1 MANNSRLFR
10 EKLRKELIEKHVK
23 GLENS
28 NLISLK
34 FQERL
39 IDNHGKLDN
48 EVISMIQ
55 SFLRPCDLEEIS
67 IERSDKSKCGWIQCQ
82 VGIPRNSSSDLKS
95 KWALDKRSGHI
106 IERSILSLF
115 CSTNCYYLYLDLSI
129 SLSETHPHLRTDA
142 LNEIQKW
149 LGLYQNEKQNDK
161 DKALQNEEMKM
172 ECEHKKNEE
181 EKQQEKEKHPENE
194 KHQKEENED
203 TGMVS
208 TLSLSQSKIPT
219 NEAFDKSQM
228 SADKDQK
235 KINLKKVETNKG
247 ENIKG
252 HAELSNLLNSI
263 KTFRRTNTQY
273 KFDQLVKHFDY
284 LDIKESEHTGSSE
297 SSDSSIKNHKP
308 SSESFQDKD
317 KEVLILKENSVDG
330 KKLDNLEEL
339 DDPEY
344 TYQDMMQVLHD
355 ISEDDE
361 DYYEDEDE
369 DDENEEKEEE
379 QVDKNEDQKDCS
391 GKKQKKNGIVQD
403 HVLLMT
409 QFYDN
414 LSPEVVVLDL
424 LTSLISEETRGLIKS
439 KCIVEQVKNNEKEE
453 SNKENNKKNEFD
465 IIQIDRRNVLKD
477 NISGYITSIEWIFH
491 TKVLVFTIYRILDTF
506 VFPFSLPN
514 LKQSCL
520 ELLTFI
526 LIDII
531 MDNEIHFNIT
541 NYFKSLQDEM
551 KIKAEQWLLEIRR
564 KYDNKFIDNIKLLFI
579 SKD

>member
-1 MANNSRLFR
+1 MPNNSRLFK

-23 GLENS
+23 NIENS

-39 IDNHGKLDN
+39 IDNHGRLDDD
-48 EVISMIQ
+48 VILKIQ

-82 VGIPRNSSSDLKS
+82 VGISGGSSNNLKS
-95 KWALDKRSGHI
+95 KWALDKRSGNI

-142 LNEIQKW
+142 LIEIQKW
-149 LGLYQNEKQNDK
+149 LGLYQNEEQNDK
-161 DKALQNEEMKM
+161 DNVFKNEEMKID
-172 ECEHKKNEE
+172 CENKKNEE
-181 EKQQEKEKHPENE
+181 KEKQQEKEKHLE
-194 KHQKEENED
+194 KVENED
-203 TGMVS
+203 IGMVN
-208 TLSLSQSKIPT
+208 TLSFSQSKIPT
-219 NEAFDKSQM
+219 NDTFDNSQM
-228 SADKDQK
+228 STDKDQK
-235 KINLKKVETNKG
+235 MINLKKVETNKV
-247 ENIKG
+247 ENTKG
-252 HAELSNLLNSI
+252 HAELSSLLNSI
-263 KTFRRTNTQY
+263 KTFRRNNTQY
-273 KFDQLVKHFDY
+273 KFDQIVKHFDY
-284 LDIKESEHTGSSE
+284 LDIEESEPTRSSE
-297 SSDSSIKNHKP
+297 SNELSIKNHKP
-308 SSESFQDKD
+308 SSESLQDRG
-317 KEVLILKENSVDG
+317 KENSVDG
-330 KKLDNLEEL
+330 KKLDNLDSLEEL

-361 DYYEDEDE
+361 DDYEDEDE
-369 DDENEEKEEE
+369 GDEEENEEKEEE
-379 QVDKNEDQKDCS
+379 QVDKNEDKKDCS
-391 GKKQKKNGIVQD
+391 GKKHKKNGAVQD
-403 HVLLMT
+403 YVLLMT

-424 LTSLISEETRGLIKS
+424 LTSLISEETRDLIKS
-439 KCIVEQVKNNEKEE
+439 KCIVEQGKNNEKEE
-453 SNKENNKKNEFD
+453 SNKENNKNNEFD

-491 TKVLVFTIYRILDTF
+491 TKLLVFTIYRILDTF
-506 VFPFSLPN
+506 VFPFSIPN
-514 LKQSCL
+514 LKQPCL

-541 NYFKSLQDEM
+541 NYFKSLQDEI

-564 KYDNKFIDNIKLLFI
+564 KYDDKFIDNIKLLFI